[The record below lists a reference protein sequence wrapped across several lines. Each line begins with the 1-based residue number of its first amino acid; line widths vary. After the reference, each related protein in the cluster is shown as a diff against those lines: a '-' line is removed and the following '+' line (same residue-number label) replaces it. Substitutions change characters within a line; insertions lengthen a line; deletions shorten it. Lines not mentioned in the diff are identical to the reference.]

1 MFNRAR
7 VFIVKLIRWP
17 RYCQAHRD
25 LAGAQA
31 CPICEG
37 YTQGYA
43 AATDD
48 LTREAVNVLGA
59 TFQGAPR
66 RAASKKRGPRRYD
79 QVNRDRA
86 RPRKAPHS
94 V

>member
-25 LAGAQA
+25 QAGAQA
-31 CPICEG
+31 CPVCEG

-43 AATDD
+43 AG
-48 LTREAVNVLGA
+48 TRDERRLAKRQA
-59 TFQGAPR
+59 ARKPR
-66 RAASKKRGPRRYD
+66 PGMPLPKKVMGSRRYD

>member
-1 MFNRAR
+1 MFNWLRR
-7 VFIVKLIRWP
+7 LLGVQGLCDRHGF
-17 RYCQAHRD
+17 
-25 LAGAQA
+25 LASGPDRPA
-31 CPICEG
+31 CAACEG

-43 AATDD
+43 AGNRDAQRLAAGSQATVIGPD
-48 LTREAVNVLGA
+48 TRKPG
-59 TFQGAPR
+59 
-66 RAASKKRGPRRYD
+66 KPRRYD